1 MRGGSVIQRRM
12 LPLLRRCLPLVFPV
26 ALVAV
31 LSPPSALGAPA
42 RAAPPSASG
51 SESADREAQPA
62 IELLARAQETL
73 APADFAAAADAFDA
87 LTRTGT
93 AAFTSSELAWYRAYA
108 LVGAERTE
116 AAETALRAIVTDA
129 RSPFADQARLQ
140 LLVVLER
147 RLDAAYELGRLPEGV
162 PVEAV
167 VSMSSGGT
175 YTRHVLPAEIAAYVE
190 LIDVLAAYAGSD
202 PEVTRYLADRRP
214 MLLVSA
220 GQLLYALGRH
230 DEARARLLPVIERW
244 PESADATLAARLV
257 LDGHRAQGDH
267 ARAAAYALELQQRL
281 PAGAAVWQD
290 VRIESLVALAGDA
303 ERQQRAEEAVTLYL
317 AVLQESPRPELTGYA
332 LQQAANLLRKLR
344 RPADA
349 VPLYERLLEVSDD
362 PYLAAAIA
370 RLHESLGHPARAVAF
385 YEKQFERHPT
395 QPESRDALARS
406 ADLRAEAGDF
416 TGAAGALERFAAAYP
431 DDPQAELALWG
442 AASHWEAVGNAEALA
457 FYARYSASPLALPAR
472 DVEAR
477 CRSGTLL
484 TAGGAPA
491 EAAAAF
497 ERARAAAQTVA
508 LDALS
513 SDAVECLVQ
522 ADLDALEARVAAL
535 SAPRWTK
542 NQAQNS
548 RALDELLAARDT
560 LVQDA
565 HAVMRRFTRVSS
577 TLGAA
582 YVEGVAYL
590 RVADLLERGPS
601 WTPPRADAAATD
613 LAAAVARESAAS
625 AEAGRERLEEAL
637 RAVEAHNVLS
647 PWTSRIRAVLAE
659 RFPARIAP

>member
-1 MRGGSVIQRRM
+1 MIS
-12 LPLLRRCLPLVFPV
+12 LSRRCLHLAVPV
-26 ALVAV
+26 ALVAA
-31 LSPPSALGAPA
+31 LSPSSALSAPA
-42 RAAPPSASG
+42 RAAPPSESG
-51 SESADREAQPA
+51 SASPDGLAHPA

-129 RSPFADQARLQ
+129 RSPFADQSRLQ

-147 RLDAAYELGRLPEGV
+147 RLDAAYDLGRLPEGV

-167 VSMSSGGT
+167 VSTAAGGT

-190 LIDVLAAYAGSD
+190 LIDALAAYAGSD

-220 GQLLYALGRH
+220 GQLLHALGRH

-244 PESADATLAARLV
+244 PESGDATLATRLV
-257 LDGHRAQGDH
+257 VDGHRAQGDY
-267 ARAAAYALELQQRL
+267 ARVAAYALELKQRL
-281 PAGAAVWQD
+281 PADAAVWQD
-290 VRIESLVALAGDA
+290 VRTEALVMLAGDA
-303 ERQQRAEEAVTLYL
+303 ARQKRAEEAVTLYL
-317 AVLQESPRPELTGYA
+317 AVLQESPRPELTQYA
-332 LQQAANLLRKLR
+332 LQQAATLLRELG

-349 VPLYERLLEVSDD
+349 VPLYERLLEVSED

-370 RLHESLGHPARAVAF
+370 RLHESLGYPERAVAF

-395 QPESRDALARS
+395 QFESRDALARS
-406 ADLRAEAGDF
+406 AELRAEAGDL
-416 TGAAGALERFAAAYP
+416 TGAARSLERFAAAYP

-442 AASHWEAVGNAEALA
+442 AASQWEAVGNAEALA

-484 TAGGAPA
+484 TASGAPA
-491 EAAAAF
+491 EAAVAF
-497 ERARAAAQTVA
+497 ERARAAAQTVPP
-508 LDALS
+508 DALS

-542 NQAQNS
+542 NQTQNS

-565 HAVMRRFTRVSS
+565 HAVTRRFTRVSS

-613 LAAAVARESAAS
+613 LTAAVARESAAS